1 MKTVVYA
8 NKENTVDRDLIHMI
22 QTRLTGIEIITTHSL
37 VDLSQMLR
45 QPLHSLAVIVLVIES
60 KKELDALNQM
70 IPLFDNSRIIA
81 VLPDRGKTILS
92 LCLQLRPSFFSYCDT
107 DLTDIV
113 SVLEKIQKNSKEM
126 KHNG

>member
-8 NKENTVDRDLIHMI
+8 NKENTVVRDLIHMI
-22 QTRLTGIEIITTHSL
+22 QTLLTGIEIITTHSL

-60 KKELDALNQM
+60 KKEPDALNQM
-70 IPLFDNSRIIA
+70 IPFFDNSRIIA

-92 LCLQLRPSFFSYCDT
+92 LCL
-107 DLTDIV
+107 
-113 SVLEKIQKNSKEM
+113 
-126 KHNG
+126 

>member
-8 NKENTVDRDLIHMI
+8 NKENTVARDLIHRI
-22 QTRLTGIEIITTHSL
+22 QTLLTGIEIITIYSL

-60 KKELDALNQM
+60 KKELDGLNQM

-92 LCLQLRPSFFSYCDT
+92 LCLQMRPSFFSYCDT
-107 DLTDIV
+107 DLTDII
-113 SVLEKIQKNSKEM
+113 SVLEKIQKIQRR
-126 KHNG
+126 

>member
-8 NKENTVDRDLIHMI
+8 NKENTVARDLIHRI
-22 QTRLTGIEIITTHSL
+22 QTLLTGIEIITTYSL

-60 KKELDALNQM
+60 KKELDGLNQM

-92 LCLQLRPSFFSYCDT
+92 LCLQMRPSFFSYCDT
-107 DLTDIV
+107 DLTDII
-113 SVLEKIQKNSKEM
+113 SVLEKIQKIQRR
-126 KHNG
+126 